1 MAELSV
7 EFAGNFHLTFHLAEL
22 LGREETGEGSPE
34 ESAML
39 RMLTPIAKLYTAKSC
54 MAITSEV
61 VEVFGGAG
69 YVEDV
74 GISKLLR
81 DAQVFS
87 IWEGTTNVL
96 SLDVLRAMEKD
107 GAFPP
112 FVQGILKRADAI
124 KAGTLDKEVAG
135 LKAACGSL
143 QSYLAKAVQE
153 GPDFMQAGARQL
165 AYSLART
172 IAASLLLERAA
183 QGGDALELET
193 ARRWCRRGLVS
204 LQEPLSGHRKLSRE
218 LAFPSL

>member
-135 LKAACGSL
+135 LKAACGKPSIL
-143 QSYLAKAVQE
+143 S
-153 GPDFMQAGARQL
+153 G
-165 AYSLART
+165 
-172 IAASLLLERAA
+172 
-183 QGGDALELET
+183 QGGAGG
-193 ARRWCRRGLVS
+193 A
-204 LQEPLSGHRKLSRE
+204 
-218 LAFPSL
+218 